1 MNENIY
7 QFFKKS
13 EEDIEIAGV
22 LINRK
27 NYRVAVSRL
36 YYALF
41 YIAEALLLTKELAY
55 SSHKGVISNF
65 GREFVKS
72 GLFDNKFHKVLRD
85 AFKSRQDADYE
96 PVVEFTREE
105 AENYLILA
113 REFLEEAKR
122 YLKKGK

>member
-7 QFFKKS
+7 QFLKKS
-13 EEDIEIAGV
+13 EEDIEIAGA
-22 LINRK
+22 LINRG

-55 SSHKGVISNF
+55 SSHKGVITNF

-72 GLFDNKFHKVLRD
+72 GLFDEKFHKVLRD

-105 AENYLILA
+105 VENYLILA
-113 REFLEEAKR
+113 KEFLEEAKK
-122 YLKKGK
+122 YLEEK

>member
-7 QFFKKS
+7 QFLKKS